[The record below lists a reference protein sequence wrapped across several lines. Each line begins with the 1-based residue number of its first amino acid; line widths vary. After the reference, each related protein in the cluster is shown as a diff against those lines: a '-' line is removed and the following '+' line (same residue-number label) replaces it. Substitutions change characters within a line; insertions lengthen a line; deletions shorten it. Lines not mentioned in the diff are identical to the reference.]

1 MTMYERIKDL
11 REKKEMTQQELA
23 EKVGYKTGSAINKI
37 ELGLRDLNQTKIRA
51 FAIALGTTVSY
62 LMDGE
67 EPVNQT
73 TIGFEDGVVDL
84 DTGITYTD
92 EQWNDL
98 CDNFFSIKIEQRQ
111 NIEFKCFLTD
121 TQKELL
127 ISMIK
132 SWGVECYER
141 KEGKNV

>member
-98 CDNFFSIKIEQRQ
+98 CNNFFSIKIEQHQ
-111 NIEFKCFLTD
+111 NLEFKCFLTD

-141 KEGKNV
+141 KDDKNV

>member
-92 EQWNDL
+92 EQWNSL
-98 CDNFFSIKIEQRQ
+98 CDNFFSIKIEQHQ

-127 ISMIK
+127 VSMIK
-132 SWGVECYER
+132 SWGVECYDR